1 MRLNDTI
8 AAISSAVGPAARMI
22 VRVSGPNCVD
32 LLRDLCRED
41 FQPPQ
46 ARPMTLHLCGSKAPI
61 WGFTFAAG
69 KSYTGED
76 LVEFHIPGNPL
87 LARLLLDQL
96 LLRGARPAE
105 PGEFTARAFFNGR
118 MDLSQAEGVA
128 AVVAAANQ
136 NELDAGR
143 RLMAGELSRRLRP
156 LMDNIAQT
164 LALIEAEID
173 FSDQDVRF
181 LSADESAK
189 RIAQV
194 QADLD
199 SLLKQSTRLA
209 RLAYEPRILLAGR
222 PNAGKS
228 TLLNA
233 LSRSS
238 RAVVS
243 PIAGTTRDALSA
255 QVILPRGA
263 VVLIDVAGLEEADGP
278 SADPI
283 ESHMRRRA
291 LDELQKA
298 DAVVLVRDSTDP
310 RPPLLLPRA
319 PDLTVLTKIDL
330 IDVGWASPTISA
342 EGGQCPPYT
351 SMASFDLRVSAV
363 TGDGIEHLRTA
374 LDTLAFGHSG
384 SAAELALTSRHARA
398 IEAARDSLHQAALV
412 PAAELL
418 AAELRTALDHLGE
431 VLGDI
436 SPDDILGR
444 VFSTFCIGK

>member
-1 MRLNDTI
+1 
-8 AAISSAVGPAARMI
+8 MI

-46 ARPMTLHLCGSKAPI
+46 ARRMTLRLCGSKAPI

-143 RLMAGELSRRLRP
+143 RLLAGELSRRLRP
-156 LMDNIAQT
+156 LMDALAQT

-181 LSADESAK
+181 LSADESAR
-189 RIAQV
+189 RIAHV
-194 QADLD
+194 QGELET
-199 SLLKQSTRLA
+199 LLKQSTRFG
-209 RLAYEPRILLAGR
+209 RLGYEPRILLAGR

-255 QVILPRGA
+255 QVILRRGA
-263 VVLIDVAGLEEADGP
+263 VVLIDVAGLEEVEGSAAD
-278 SADPI
+278 AI

-291 LDELQKA
+291 LDELAKA
-298 DAVVLVRDSTDP
+298 DAVVLVRDATDE
-310 RPPLLLPRA
+310 RPPLQLPRT
-319 PDLTVLTKIDL
+319 PDLTVLTKIEL
-330 IDVGWASPTISA
+330 IDVGWASPAISA
-342 EGGQCPPYT
+342 EGGQCPPYPGT
-351 SMASFDLRVSAV
+351 KSSALSVSAV
-363 TGDGIEHLRTA
+363 TGEGVEHLRTA
-374 LDTLAFGHSG
+374 LDTLAFGRSG

-398 IEAARDSLHQAALV
+398 IESARDSLCQAALV